1 MFFPK
6 PSKSFIVKPSH
17 KQLLDRGK
25 DLLLIPYAY
34 IPSTSTVGLLLHLQH
49 YQRCKPMVLKM
60 SVKSKFVLCQPVYY
74 NLLTEKR
81 YKKIHWLCVIIMSR
95 TIFRVNPHSII
106 CLNVNKLLA
115 RSRRYVWSSSDTNEI
130 QIHNHLVRKGTLNHL
145 AKLAIW
151 PFGQFG

>member
-81 YKKIHWLCVIIMSR
+81 YKKIH
-95 TIFRVNPHSII
+95 
-106 CLNVNKLLA
+106 
-115 RSRRYVWSSSDTNEI
+115 
-130 QIHNHLVRKGTLNHL
+130 
-145 AKLAIW
+145 
-151 PFGQFG
+151 